1 MDRQHRD
8 FSGLRR
14 HAKVHSFRIITAVL
28 AWVFVEVAFYY
39 RPDWGL
45 PRRRSMPARTKPGSG
60 VYHACFGKS
69 GIDLGHALI
78 RDDVWMLGHRPIRQ
92 VLDGVDVVFFYES
105 PAHVGP
111 NLAGYREGS
120 TSGHTFHHVN

>member
-1 MDRQHRD
+1 
-8 FSGLRR
+8 LR
-14 HAKVHSFRIITAVL
+14 
-28 AWVFVEVAFYY
+28 
-39 RPDWGL
+39 
-45 PRRRSMPARTKPGSG
+45 ARTPRTPVSDLACRGADRCPLGRSLGSG

-78 RDDVWMLGHRPIRQ
+78 RDDVWMFGHRPIGQ
-92 VLDGVDVVFFYES
+92 VLDGVDVLFFYES

-120 TSGHTFHHVN
+120 TSGHTFHRVN